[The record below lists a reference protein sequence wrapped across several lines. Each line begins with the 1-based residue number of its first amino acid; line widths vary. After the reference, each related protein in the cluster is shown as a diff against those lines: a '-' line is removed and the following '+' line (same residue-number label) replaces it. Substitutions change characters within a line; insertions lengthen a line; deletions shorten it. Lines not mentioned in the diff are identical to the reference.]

1 MLRISLRFVTDL
13 TPGTGSPGAEGRDER
28 ASGATFTRSILDT
41 AHEAF
46 VSMDAAGRIVEFNRA
61 AERTFGYAREEV
73 VGRELAEVIIPER
86 FREAHRAGLR
96 RFLATGERGILDRRA
111 ELTARHRDGHE
122 LPIEITISCDH
133 EDDARADGPPAFH
146 AFLHDISERR
156 RSDQVLRA
164 MQSVTHTMA
173 RSDTPHEA
181 LEGLLETL
189 GQDQEWDLGAYWA
202 VADDGSLD
210 LKAGW
215 TRAAVD
221 ASEFERLSRQLRL
234 EPGAGLPG
242 RTLQSAELIWIA
254 DYAADSSFL
263 RATAGR
269 KAGLRSAICV
279 PVTRDGAV
287 VGVIEFFCLQL
298 RTRDEAV
305 AGALSAVGGQVGELL
320 GILDHRHALLRRLE
334 TAALTDQLT
343 GLPNRRAWEETLDR
357 ELARAARDGQPVCVA
372 VLDLDDFK
380 RYNDQRGHLAGDL
393 LLTQAAESWRAQLR
407 GGDVLARYGGD
418 EFAALIPG
426 RPLDIALVVIER
438 LRRATPHGSGCSA
451 GVAGW
456 DGAESAVDLFGRADA
471 ALYVAKKSGR
481 DRIAAAT

>member
-1 MLRISLRFVTDL
+1 VTDPS
-13 TPGTGSPGAEGRDER
+13 PGAGSPGAEDRDEP
-28 ASGATFTRSILDT
+28 APGATFTRSILDT

-46 VSMDAAGRIVEFNRA
+46 VSMDAAGRIVEFNHA
-61 AERTFGYAREEV
+61 AERAFGYSREEV
-73 VGRELAEVIIPER
+73 LGRELADVIIPER

-96 RFLATGERGILDRRA
+96 RFLATGERPILDRRT
-111 ELTARHRDGHE
+111 ELTARHRDGDE
-122 LPIEITISCDH
+122 FPIEITISCDQGG
-133 EDDARADGPPAFH
+133 EPGADTPPAFH

-156 RSDQVLRA
+156 LSDQILRV
-164 MQSVTHTMA
+164 MRSVTHTMA
-173 RSDTPHEA
+173 RSDTPQEA

-202 VADDGSLD
+202 VADDGALD
-210 LKAGW
+210 LTAGW
-215 TRAAVD
+215 TRDGVD

-242 RTLQSAELIWIA
+242 RALQSAETIWIG

-263 RATAGR
+263 RATAAR

-287 VGVIEFFCLQL
+287 VGVIEFFCARV
-298 RTRDEAV
+298 RTRDEALV
-305 AGALSAVGGQVGELL
+305 GALATVGGQVGELL

-357 ELARAARDGQPVCVA
+357 ELARATRDGQPVCVA
-372 VLDLDDFK
+372 VLDLDEFK

-393 LLTQAAESWRAQLR
+393 LLTQAAEAWRAQLR
-407 GGDVLARYGGD
+407 GGDVLARFGGD

-426 RPLDIALVVIER
+426 RPLDIALIVIER

-451 GVAGW
+451 GVAVW

-471 ALYVAKKSGR
+471 ALYVAKESGR
-481 DRIAAAT
+481 NRIAAAT